1 MDKNT
6 NKEIDTNSQ
15 IYRNVRNDLGDNID
29 HPKPLESDSEDREI
43 ITKNI
48 ILKEIRQNKTDTKK
62 NKNNFQKVNDG
73 YFSIIQN
80 KEKPILSQNK
90 VKNEKSIVRI
100 NLNEVNK
107 ILFKNKIKHREKE
120 ENKNNNS
127 DLKAKNNLS
136 KKIQNIF
143 KENNNIIIK
152 PFINNKIKTNINN
165 NNITKENNDKTT
177 IKEKNNNNFTRH
189 KKNLS
194 LNEKEFSNNNMK
206 KISSYKSPNKTN
218 INSENKNININKDLH
233 IKPIYIS
240 QNPQK
245 KFFLNQKNKNVNNN
259 NNNKVNSNID
269 SSKEKNDVKNNIL
282 NLNNSNEKMEKKTFS
297 RGGKY
302 NNIQTTYIIST
313 KNKNLKNIIK
323 VNKNPILNNNTR
335 INCKIKK
342 INLNEINKNNSY
354 NLVNKTPKKNYKTI
368 NSERGN
374 GNNVFIYDKD
384 KKNNLFN
391 YYQQYSSLIKSD
403 RTHSYN
409 SINNYNFKN
418 NTINNIKYNNI
429 KSKNKKGNLEY
440 INNKSLIY
448 HDAYNNSIDYNRF
461 RYWDNPIYDNYLGAD
476 ANYPFIYG
484 NY

>member
-29 HPKPLESDSEDREI
+29 HPKPLESDSEDREN

-62 NKNNFQKVNDG
+62 NQNNFQKVNDG

-165 NNITKENNDKTT
+165 NNNITKENNDKTT
-177 IKEKNNNNFTRH
+177 NKEKNNNNFTRH

-206 KISSYKSPNKTN
+206 KIFSYKSPNKTN
-218 INSENKNININKDLH
+218 INSENKNINK
-233 IKPIYIS
+233 IKT
-240 QNPQK
+240 
-245 KFFLNQKNKNVNNN
+245 F
-259 NNNKVNSNID
+259 
-269 SSKEKNDVKNNIL
+269 IL
-282 NLNNSNEKMEKKTFS
+282 N
-297 RGGKY
+297 
-302 NNIQTTYIIST
+302 
-313 KNKNLKNIIK
+313 
-323 VNKNPILNNNTR
+323 
-335 INCKIKK
+335 
-342 INLNEINKNNSY
+342 
-354 NLVNKTPKKNYKTI
+354 
-368 NSERGN
+368 
-374 GNNVFIYDKD
+374 
-384 KKNNLFN
+384 
-391 YYQQYSSLIKSD
+391 
-403 RTHSYN
+403 
-409 SINNYNFKN
+409 
-418 NTINNIKYNNI
+418 
-429 KSKNKKGNLEY
+429 
-440 INNKSLIY
+440 
-448 HDAYNNSIDYNRF
+448 
-461 RYWDNPIYDNYLGAD
+461 
-476 ANYPFIYG
+476 PFIYPKILKK
-484 NY
+484 NFF

>member
-29 HPKPLESDSEDREI
+29 HPKPLESDSEDREN

-62 NKNNFQKVNDG
+62 NQNNFQKVNDG

-194 LNEKEFSNNNMK
+194 LNEKEFSNN
-206 KISSYKSPNKTN
+206 
-218 INSENKNININKDLH
+218 
-233 IKPIYIS
+233 
-240 QNPQK
+240 
-245 KFFLNQKNKNVNNN
+245 
-259 NNNKVNSNID
+259 
-269 SSKEKNDVKNNIL
+269 
-282 NLNNSNEKMEKKTFS
+282 
-297 RGGKY
+297 
-302 NNIQTTYIIST
+302 
-313 KNKNLKNIIK
+313 
-323 VNKNPILNNNTR
+323 
-335 INCKIKK
+335 
-342 INLNEINKNNSY
+342 
-354 NLVNKTPKKNYKTI
+354 
-368 NSERGN
+368 
-374 GNNVFIYDKD
+374 
-384 KKNNLFN
+384 
-391 YYQQYSSLIKSD
+391 
-403 RTHSYN
+403 
-409 SINNYNFKN
+409 
-418 NTINNIKYNNI
+418 
-429 KSKNKKGNLEY
+429 
-440 INNKSLIY
+440 
-448 HDAYNNSIDYNRF
+448 
-461 RYWDNPIYDNYLGAD
+461 
-476 ANYPFIYG
+476 
-484 NY
+484 